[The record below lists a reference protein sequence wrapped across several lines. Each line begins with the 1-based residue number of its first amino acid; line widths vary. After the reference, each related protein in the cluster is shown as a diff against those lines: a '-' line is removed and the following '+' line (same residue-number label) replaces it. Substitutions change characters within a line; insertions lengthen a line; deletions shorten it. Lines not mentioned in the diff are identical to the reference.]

1 MKVNVIYVMK
11 SLMKTKRPQENM
23 QIIVILLESMVEL
36 DVNIVT

>member
-1 MKVNVIYVMK
+1 MKVSVVYVMK